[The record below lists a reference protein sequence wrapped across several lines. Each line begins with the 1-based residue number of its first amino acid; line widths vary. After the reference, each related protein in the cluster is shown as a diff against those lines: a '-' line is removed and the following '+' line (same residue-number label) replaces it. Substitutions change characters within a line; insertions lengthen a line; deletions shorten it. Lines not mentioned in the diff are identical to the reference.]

1 MIPSLRFEHVSLKGR
16 VQSVD
21 LQICGHQRTALLGSS
36 GAGKSTLIALANGS
50 LGPDSGQVLWSG
62 IPVCQLARRHRRE
75 IGTLWQD
82 LRLVEELTALQNINA
97 GALGRHSFLWAC
109 RNLLDRNLCR
119 SSCQGLL
126 AEVGL
131 DETVL
136 DQPIRQLSGG
146 QRQRIAMAR
155 LMRQAPRFVL
165 ADEPLSAL
173 DPVLAEDVLRLLLA
187 QPGCLVSL
195 HRPDLIHRFDRV
207 LGLRHG
213 AVVIDEPAD
222 RLSEQTIQWLY
233 SSP

>member
-1 MIPSLRFEHVSLKGR
+1 MSPSLRFEHVCLKGR
-16 VQSVD
+16 VESVD
-21 LQICGHQRTALLGSS
+21 LELRGHQRTALLGSS

-62 IPVCQLARRHRRE
+62 MPVRQLARRHRRE

-97 GALGRHSFLWAC
+97 GALGRHSFFWAC

-119 SSCQGLL
+119 SSCQRLL

-131 DETVL
+131 EDVVL

-155 LMRQAPRFVL
+155 LMRQTPRFVL

-173 DPVLAEDVLRLLLA
+173 DPVLAEDVLGLLLA

-195 HRPDLIHRFDRV
+195 HRPDLVHRFDRV

-213 AVVIDEPAD
+213 AVVFDEPAN

>member
-1 MIPSLRFEHVSLKGR
+1 M
-16 VQSVD
+16 
-21 LQICGHQRTALLGSS
+21 
-36 GAGKSTLIALANGS
+36 
-50 LGPDSGQVLWSG
+50 
-62 IPVCQLARRHRRE
+62 PVRSAV
-75 IGTLWQD
+75 TP
-82 LRLVEELTALQNINA
+82 
-97 GALGRHSFLWAC
+97 FFWAC

-131 DETVL
+131 EDAVL

-155 LMRQAPRFVL
+155 LMRQTPRFVL

-213 AVVIDEPAD
+213 AVVFDEPAD